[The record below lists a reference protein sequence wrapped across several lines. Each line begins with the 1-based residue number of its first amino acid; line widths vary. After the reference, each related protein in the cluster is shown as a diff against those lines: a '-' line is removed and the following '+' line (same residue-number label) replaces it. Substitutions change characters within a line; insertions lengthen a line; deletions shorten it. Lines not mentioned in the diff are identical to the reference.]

1 MFLSGRERGYIANKW
16 VKGNIFGE
24 MSAIT
29 FQFTDLLFLFDAM
42 LWSNKAQ
49 AWRKKRISE
58 LQRLPFL

>member
-49 AWRKKRISE
+49 AW
-58 LQRLPFL
+58 